1 MGLNIFM
8 NKVWIIVI
16 ISFLLVSALGYTGY
30 RFWIDSKK
38 ENENNA
44 IKLVPTLPKEL
55 SENYD
60 VTVNSSRF
68 FIKKANSEFTS
79 FVLEFMWPSDRS
91 GEVVVSELACEDND
105 YKVYEKA
112 KNNVE
117 EKVTKVQFIERIKK
131 NELNKT
137 TLSAICKDPNCSVLI
152 KSCVLN
158 INN

>member
-1 MGLNIFM
+1 M
-8 NKVWIIVI
+8 NKVLIIVL

-30 RFWIDSKK
+30 RFWVDSNK
-38 ENENNA
+38 ENDNNA

-68 FIKKANSEFTS
+68 FIKKANSDFTS
-79 FVLEFMWPSDRS
+79 FVLEYMWPTTRS
-91 GEVVVSELACEDND
+91 GEVVVSEFACEDND
-105 YKVYEKA
+105 YKVFEKA

-117 EKVTKVQFIERIKK
+117 EKVTKVQFIDKIKK
-131 NELNKT
+131 NELSKI
-137 TLSAICKDPNCSVLI
+137 TLSAICEEPSCLVLI